1 MYFWTVTS
9 KYNWTLDMYGIQY
22 GRILY
27 DLNATTDHSSE
38 RDRNRWNS
46 PTTDQTGMGY
56 VQNHVWDED
65 DDEDNHVVNQENIIK
80 AELNPASPFIALP
93 QNLFEVIADKWKDS
107 FTEAERPICVSHK
120 CMVFKSCD
128 LITNLKDFGLR
139 LGSLNDT

>member
-1 MYFWTVTS
+1 
-9 KYNWTLDMYGIQY
+9 
-22 GRILY
+22 
-27 DLNATTDHSSE
+27 
-38 RDRNRWNS
+38 
-46 PTTDQTGMGY
+46 MGY

-93 QNLFEVIADKWKDS
+93 QNLFDVIADKWKES